1 VAPRAHRSLTHSL
14 THTPKFS
21 CLRRLILPAADC
33 SYGNDTNDDK
43 EEMPQLTP
51 ISHLRALEAYPDGI
65 KECVRR
71 WTKGNRSRTVSLI
84 VSLCR
89 DEQIVEE
96 VATKLVEGLITPC
109 RRPRSNKRRKVDA
122 FVNDF
127 SDFSEN
133 FTTSPD
139 RPPPYVFPRKETQAS
154 YWAND
159 SCTSPYCGTPQSNH
173 YKMPADAYHAVLK
186 LLA

>member
-1 VAPRAHRSLTHSL
+1 
-14 THTPKFS
+14 
-21 CLRRLILPAADC
+21 
-33 SYGNDTNDDK
+33 
-43 EEMPQLTP
+43 MPQLTP

-109 RRPRSNKRRKVDA
+109 RRPRSKKRRKVEGNHL
-122 FVNDF
+122 FVT
-127 SDFSEN
+127 DFSEN

-139 RPPPYVFPRKETQAS
+139 RPPPYVFPRKHETQAS
-154 YWAND
+154 YWANEGNQSYWAND
-159 SCTSPYCGTPQSNH
+159 SCMVHSKSVATLSTPKKYTLSS
-173 YKMPADAYHAVLK
+173 DAYQMILPHLDVD
-186 LLA
+186 

>member
-1 VAPRAHRSLTHSL
+1 
-14 THTPKFS
+14 
-21 CLRRLILPAADC
+21 
-33 SYGNDTNDDK
+33 
-43 EEMPQLTP
+43 MPQLTP
-51 ISHLRALEAYPDGI
+51 SSRLRALEAYPDGI

-109 RRPRSNKRRKVDA
+109 RRPRSKQLRKVEGNHL
-122 FVNDF
+122 FVTP
-127 SDFSEN
+127 FSEN
-133 FTTSPD
+133 FTTSSG
-139 RPPPYVFPRKETQAS
+139 RPPPCVFPRKHETQAS
-154 YWAND
+154 YWGKD
-159 SCTSPYCGTPQSNH
+159 SCTSQYCVTPQSNH
-173 YKMPADAYHAVLK
+173 YKMPTDAYHAVLK